1 MILRHIRDIDL
12 NDLWNILRTCF
23 PEDQLPYRDKFD
35 RVCRDGTVFVS
46 GDAVVIKGFAVV
58 TSVTEG
64 MSKIRNICVL
74 PEFQGMG
81 EASYLIKEIKQHC
94 IICKD
99 KILILDVR
107 HDNFGAIRLY
117 ERHGF
122 KGSRVL
128 PDKYGPGQDGIEMET
143 AL

>member
-1 MILRHIRDIDL
+1 MILKHIREIDL
-12 NDLWNILRTCF
+12 NDLWNIMRACF

-35 RVCRDGTVFVS
+35 RVCREGTVFVS
-46 GDAVVIKGFAVV
+46 FDEVFIRGFAIV
-58 TSVTEG
+58 TLMAEG

-81 EASYLIKEIKQHC
+81 EASYLIKEIKQQC
-94 IICKD
+94 AIRKD
-99 KILILDVR
+99 KVLILDVR
-107 HDNFGAIRLY
+107 YDNLGAIRLY

-122 KGSRVL
+122 KGSKVL
-128 PDKYGPGQDGIEMET
+128 PDKYGPGKDGIEMET